1 MPRCLPPLSIR
12 MYPTEVPREPHR
24 DRMSSWIR
32 MHLNHGFRRVPRRRV
47 CRRLTSGMQDGFVD
61 VYSSGS
67 GAAAG
72 LEPGPR
78 KAVRV
83 WRRRTRNR
91 FASAVVVSERCPTHA
106 STARD
111 AVRLCGSHMRRA
123 VYPGRGLTA
132 HAVGRSGR
140 TLPGHGPVRQAQ
152 RPQADRR
159 VSQRTSTAS
168 STLRPY
174 SFQITIIYVM

>member
-12 MYPTEVPREPHR
+12 MYPTAVPREPHG
-24 DRMSSWIR
+24 DRLSSWMR
-32 MHLNHGFRRVPRRRV
+32 MHLNHGFRRVSRWRV

-91 FASAVVVSERCPTHA
+91 FASAIVVSARCPTRA

-111 AVRLCGSHMRRA
+111 AVRLCSSHMHRA
-123 VYPGRGLTA
+123 VYPGRGQSLWRRYA
-132 HAVGRSGR
+132 SGERCLGIVRSFRRISRRQIAGYPSEGRLHHLR
-140 TLPGHGPVRQAQ
+140 CVRI
-152 RPQADRR
+152 
-159 VSQRTSTAS
+159 AS
-168 STLRPY
+168 KPR
-174 SFQITIIYVM
+174 